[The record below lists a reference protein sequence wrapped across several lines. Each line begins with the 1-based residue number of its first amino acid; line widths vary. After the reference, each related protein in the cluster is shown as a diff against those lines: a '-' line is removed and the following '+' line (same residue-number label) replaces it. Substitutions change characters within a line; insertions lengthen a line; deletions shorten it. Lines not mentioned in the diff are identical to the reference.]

1 MLRVEEYIYQR
12 KTEDG
17 LNEFDNSLKM
27 ENTKKVIDYV
37 FEYFNQY
44 LTENAIDE
52 RTVLQNEKILK
63 LQKQLDIYD
72 EDVQNWLL
80 NIYETYDK
88 QIHRSIINLLKKE
101 DTFFLYYSDSDFRS
115 CSYDIYA
122 NLIKKNSFLKDQT
135 ESLFNFIKDH
145 HRIQS
150 EKDDISRYPYISQE
164 ISDWVDKTWKSYNVN
179 LWAFASDYASRF
191 YNDPSLWPSKHKK
204 KSKENYQE
212 YDYDYKQKTNLFN
225 INNLYT
231 RISNKPFMK
240 RKKQML
246 EILIMHEWLHS
257 IWGDE
262 DNYWEEYSNKVV
274 KDES

>member
-1 MLRVEEYIYQR
+1 M
-12 KTEDG
+12 
-17 LNEFDNSLKM
+17 
-27 ENTKKVIDYV
+27 
-37 FEYFNQY
+37 
-44 LTENAIDE
+44 
-52 RTVLQNEKILK
+52 
-63 LQKQLDIYD
+63 
-72 EDVQNWLL
+72 
-80 NIYETYDK
+80 
-88 QIHRSIINLLKKE
+88 
-101 DTFFLYYSDSDFRS
+101 
-115 CSYDIYA
+115 
-122 NLIKKNSFLKDQT
+122 
-135 ESLFNFIKDH
+135 
-145 HRIQS
+145 
-150 EKDDISRYPYISQE
+150 
-164 ISDWVDKTWKSYNVN
+164 N

-204 KSKENYQE
+204 KSKEDYQE

-246 EILIMHEWLHS
+246 EILVMHEWLHS

>member
-101 DTFFLYYSDSDFRS
+101 DTFFLYYSDNDFRS

>member
-52 RTVLQNEKILK
+52 RTVLQNERILK

-101 DTFFLYYSDSDFRS
+101 DIFFLYYSDSDFRS

-122 NLIKKNSFLKDQT
+122 NLIKKNSILKDQS

-164 ISDWVDKTWKSYNVN
+164 ISDWVDKTWKNQNVN

-231 RISNKPFMK
+231 RISNKPFMR